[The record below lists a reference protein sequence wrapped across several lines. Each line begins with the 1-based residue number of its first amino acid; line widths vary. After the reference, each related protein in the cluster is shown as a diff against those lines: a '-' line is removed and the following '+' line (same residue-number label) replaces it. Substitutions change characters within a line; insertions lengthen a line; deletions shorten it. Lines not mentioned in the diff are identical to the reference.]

1 MTAIEE
7 YENQLV
13 ESNTLKSDYSA
24 KIIKNYLKKKLVAKM
39 KNEANTLSQKTK
51 YDKLKDYLKSDN
63 RKQTSFNDFN
73 RLLGLKIELMEGFMD
88 LKEQEKIK
96 KI

>member
-1 MTAIEE
+1 
-7 YENQLV
+7 
-13 ESNTLKSDYSA
+13 
-24 KIIKNYLKKKLVAKM
+24 M

-63 RKQTSFNDFN
+63 RKQISFNDFN

>member
-1 MTAIEE
+1 
-7 YENQLV
+7 
-13 ESNTLKSDYSA
+13 
-24 KIIKNYLKKKLVAKM
+24 M

-63 RKQTSFNDFN
+63 RKQISFNDFN
-73 RLLGLKIELMEGFMD
+73 RLLGLKIELMKGFMD

>member
-1 MTAIEE
+1 
-7 YENQLV
+7 
-13 ESNTLKSDYSA
+13 
-24 KIIKNYLKKKLVAKM
+24 M

>member
-1 MTAIEE
+1 
-7 YENQLV
+7 
-13 ESNTLKSDYSA
+13 
-24 KIIKNYLKKKLVAKM
+24 M

-63 RKQTSFNDFN
+63 RKQISFNDFN
-73 RLLGLKIELMEGFMD
+73 RLLGLKIELMEGCMD

>member
-1 MTAIEE
+1 
-7 YENQLV
+7 
-13 ESNTLKSDYSA
+13 
-24 KIIKNYLKKKLVAKM
+24 M

-63 RKQTSFNDFN
+63 RKQISFNDFN
-73 RLLGLKIELMEGFMD
+73 RLLGLEIELMEGFMD